1 MEFKLQN
8 NEPFQVSGTINNTEK
23 SINVL
28 DLKTSEITND
38 NNYVTLDYV
47 NSHNVQSDWNETD
60 STSNSYI
67 LNKPIIPNGLPA
79 VSSTDNGKILQVV
92 NGEWALVS
100 PSTIYSG
107 SGTPNNAQ
115 GNNGDLYMQI

>member
-8 NEPFQVSGTINNTEK
+8 NEPFQVSGTVNNTEK

-47 NSHNVQSDWNETD
+47 NSHNV
-60 STSNSYI
+60 
-67 LNKPIIPNGLPA
+67 
-79 VSSTDNGKILQVV
+79 
-92 NGEWALVS
+92 
-100 PSTIYSG
+100 
-107 SGTPNNAQ
+107 
-115 GNNGDLYMQI
+115 